1 MGAQCPNKKIQKQG
15 LIKTEV
21 YHNFVSQVKINF
33 GYCVYQQNL
42 VFSGRSNFTDE
53 AKPLMILGK
62 FNLGKLLFN

>member
-1 MGAQCPNKKIQKQG
+1 MWELYFKKIQKQS
-15 LIKTEV
+15 LNISEV
-21 YHNFVSQVKINF
+21 YYNFVSKIKINF